1 MPDCSIRGVVAFIR
15 YFRGKSFNFYYLSSI
30 IRYFLPMETLEAI
43 RVNNK
48 NNPKSGIQ
56 ALFEQEDLSLSRA
69 ENQGSEPAVFESR
82 LSKSIIYFYF
92 CLEGSALFEFGP
104 HYSREIQKQRNYFF
118 YNPEKDLPFH
128 LKLAPQTRMVLLTIS
143 LDHLHKLFVNEG
155 LPFLTPE
162 NVNRKFY
169 DEREIPSY
177 LHLVLNQL
185 FTVRLSE
192 STEKLYYQGKVWE
205 LLSLYFS
212 TKKPNTESCPFL
224 NDEETVRKIKHAKE
238 HLLKNMDAPPTV
250 KELSKVA
257 GLNEYQLKVGFKE
270 IYGNTVFGYL
280 LDHRLDH
287 ARVLLDSAKF
297 QVNEVAYQI
306 GYTNPSHFIAAF
318 RKKFGITPK
327 KYLMNQ
333 AR

>member
-1 MPDCSIRGVVAFIR
+1 M
-15 YFRGKSFNFYYLSSI
+15 SF
-30 IRYFLPMETLEAI
+30 
-43 RVNNK
+43 
-48 NNPKSGIQ
+48 
-56 ALFEQEDLSLSRA
+56 D
-69 ENQGSEPAVFESR
+69 SR
-82 LSKSIIYFYF
+82 LLKSIIHFYF
-92 CLEGSALFEFGP
+92 CLKGSAVFDFGP

-118 YNPEKDLPFH
+118 YNPENDLPFE
-128 LKLAPQTRMVLLTIS
+128 LKLAPHSRMVFLTIS
-143 LDHLHKLFVNEG
+143 LESLHKLFVHDA
-155 LPFLTPE
+155 LPFLKPE

-169 DEREIPSY
+169 DEREIPSS

-185 FTVRLSE
+185 FITQLSE
-192 STEKLYYQGKVWE
+192 NTAQLYYQGKVWE

-238 HLLKNMDAPPTV
+238 YLLKNMDNPPRL
-250 KELSKVA
+250 KELSKIA

-270 IYGNTVFGYL
+270 IYGDTVFGYL
-280 LDHRLDH
+280 LNHRLDH
-287 ARVLLDSAKF
+287 ARVLLDSAKY

-306 GYTNPSHFIAAF
+306 GYSNPSHFIAAF

-333 AR
+333 LQ

>member
-1 MPDCSIRGVVAFIR
+1 
-15 YFRGKSFNFYYLSSI
+15 
-30 IRYFLPMETLEAI
+30 MEKEAVEREI
-43 RVNNK
+43 EINTQKGNLRL
-48 NNPKSGIQ
+48 
-56 ALFEQEDLSLSRA
+56 LFSRDDLSLLTA
-69 ENQGSEPAVFESR
+69 ENLEAEPVIFESQ
-82 LSKSIIYFYF
+82 LLKGIIHFYF
-92 CLEGSALFEFGP
+92 FLEGSAVFEFGP
-104 HYSREIQKQRNYFF
+104 QYSREIQKQRNYFF
-118 YNPEKDLPFH
+118 YNPEKDLSFQ
-128 LKLAPQTRMVLLTIS
+128 LKLAPQSRMVFLTIS
-143 LDHLHKLFVNEG
+143 LESLHKLFIHEA
-155 LPFLTPE
+155 LPFLKPE

-169 DEREIPSY
+169 DEREIPSS
-177 LHLVLNQL
+177 LHVVLNQL

-224 NDEETVRKIKHAKE
+224 NDEVTVRKIKHAKE
-238 HLLKNMDAPPTV
+238 YLLKNMDAPPTL

-287 ARVLLDSAKF
+287 ARVLLDSAKY

-333 AR
+333 VR

>member
-1 MPDCSIRGVVAFIR
+1 
-15 YFRGKSFNFYYLSSI
+15 
-30 IRYFLPMETLEAI
+30 METIEETTLE
-43 RVNNK
+43 NK
-48 NNPKSGIQ
+48 NSHKGKIQ
-56 ALFEQEDLSLSRA
+56 TLFELDDLSLLIADHQGA
-69 ENQGSEPAVFESR
+69 EPVIFESQLR
-82 LSKSIIYFYF
+82 KSIIYFYF

-118 YNPEKDLPFH
+118 YNPEKDLSFH
-128 LKLAPQTRMVLLTIS
+128 LKLAPHSRMVFLTIS
-143 LDHLHKLFVNEG
+143 LERLHQLFIHDA
-155 LPFLTPE
+155 LPFLKPE

-169 DEREIPSY
+169 DEREIPPY

-185 FTVRLSE
+185 FTVHLSE
-192 STEKLYYQGKVWE
+192 STERLYYQGKVWE

-238 HLLKNMDAPPTV
+238 HLLKNMDAPPTL

-287 ARVLLDSAKF
+287 ARVLLDSAKY

-306 GYTNPSHFIAAF
+306 GYSNPSHFIAAF

-333 AR
+333 VR